1 VGTVMPAIRGDV
13 SLNVL
18 PANVVWALATP
29 TADHRPTRVP
39 IAALSARAGVE
50 PTLRALDNVSSVI
63 PCDASE
69 LTAALTSGRA
79 ALDAAAYD
87 EAWLTGRS
95 MTLDAAIAVGLA
107 VTVAA
112 PSGTRT
118 SAPLTAR
125 ELEIAA
131 LVADGLTNALIAARL
146 GITQRTVDT
155 HVSNVLRKFGVSTR
169 AAVAAALRV
178 HPHT

>member
-1 VGTVMPAIRGDV
+1 MPAIRGDV

-112 PSGTRT
+112 PSGTRPSPA

-146 GITQRTVDT
+146 GIALRTVDT